1 MKEHRPE
8 PEASTLYIVSTP
20 IGNLAD
26 ITLRALTIL
35 KGVDLIAAEDTRT
48 TSHLLRHYDIHT
60 ECISYFSHNELKR
73 IPLLIEKLKEGKS
86 IAVVSDAGTPGVSDP
101 AALLISAAVDEGL
114 SVVPIPGAS
123 AMLAALVSSGLH
135 TERFVF
141 EGFLPIKKR
150 RKTRIAELS
159 LETRTIILYESMHRL
174 LKTLTELREAW
185 GDRRVSVSRELTKLF
200 EETLHGTF
208 SGMIEHF
215 TARNPKGEFVLVIE
229 GASVKKSV
237 EDAEENEELRITN

>member
-1 MKEHRPE
+1 MKEHQPE
-8 PEASTLYIVSTP
+8 PEPSTLYIVSTP

-26 ITLRALTIL
+26 ITLRALNIL

-86 IAVVSDAGTPGVSDP
+86 VAVVSDAGTPGVSDP
-101 AALLISAAVDEGL
+101 AALLISAAVEEGL
-114 SVVPIPGAS
+114 RVVPIPGAS

-150 RKTRIAELS
+150 RKTRIAELAS
-159 LETRTIILYESMHRL
+159 EKRTIILYESMHRL
-174 LKTLTELREAW
+174 LKTLNELRETW
-185 GDRRVSVSRELTKLF
+185 GERRVSVSRELTKMF
-200 EETLHGTF
+200 EETLHGTL
-208 SGMIEHF
+208 SEMIAHF
-215 TARNPKGEFVLVIE
+215 TVRNPKGEFVLVIE
-229 GASVKKSV
+229 GAKGRQELSDLSER
-237 EDAEENEELRITN
+237 EDDDS